1 MTLTQLKYLIAVDTH
16 RRFATAA
23 EVCYISQ
30 PSLSMQIQK
39 LEEELELTLFK
50 RDHYPVVPT
59 LAGEQIIQQAR
70 VVLREAERIQKIAR
84 RQKDQ
89 LKQHLRL
96 AVIPTL
102 APYLLPF
109 FISGFSREF
118 PDVKLTISELPTDE
132 LLDSLKREQIDAGLM
147 VTPSNEEH
155 IEEHPLFY
163 ESFVVYLSDDHPL
176 SANKDIGLKE
186 LDLNE
191 VMLIHDV
198 HCLRSQVINLCQD
211 SGAEEVPRKIEYS
224 ADSIETL
231 KRIVEMNDGIT
242 VLPELS
248 TYDLTAA
255 QTRRIRRFKEP
266 SPVREVSLVVN
277 KGHLKTELTDQLA
290 KNIMESLPDEMKT
303 AESSFVVD
311 R

>member
-39 LEEELELTLFK
+39 LEEELGLRLFK

-70 VVLREAERIQKIAR
+70 VVLRESERIQKIAR

-89 LKQHLRL
+89 LQQHLRL
-96 AVIPTL
+96 GVIPTL

-109 FISGFSREF
+109 FITDFSREF

-147 VTPSNEEH
+147 VTPSEEDH

-176 SANKDIGLKE
+176 AAQKEIGLKE
-186 LDLNE
+186 MDLNE
-191 VMLIHDV
+191 VLLIHEV
-198 HCLRSQVINLCQD
+198 HCIRSQVINLCRD
-211 SGAEEVPRKIEYS
+211 SGQPKPQNIEY
-224 ADSIETL
+224 AAGSIETL
-231 KRIVEMNDGIT
+231 KRIVEMQNGIT
-242 VLPELS
+242 VLPELA
-248 TYDLTAA
+248 TYDFTPA
-255 QTRRIRRFKEP
+255 QKKRTRRFKEP
-266 SPVREVSLVVN
+266 SPVREVSLTVN
-277 KGHLKTELTDQLA
+277 KGHLKNELTEQLA
-290 KNIMESLPDEMKT
+290 QYIMDSLPKDMKT
-303 AESSFVVD
+303 AESGIVMD

>member
-39 LEEELELTLFK
+39 LEEELGLRLFK

-59 LAGEQIIQQAR
+59 SAGEKIIQQAR
-70 VVLREAERIQKIAR
+70 VVLRESERIHKIAR
-84 RQKDQ
+84 HQKDQ
-89 LKQHLRL
+89 LQQHLRI

-109 FISGFSREF
+109 FITDFSRQF
-118 PDVKLTISELPTDE
+118 PDVKLSVSELPTED
-132 LLDSLKREQIDAGLM
+132 LLDSLKREQVDVGLM
-147 VTPSNEEH
+147 VTPSHEDH

-163 ESFVVYLSDDHPL
+163 ESFVVYLSEEHPFA
-176 SANKDIGLKE
+176 SKSEIGLKE
-186 LDLNE
+186 IDLSE
-191 VMLIHDV
+191 VLLVQEV
-198 HCLRSQVINLCQD
+198 HCIRSQVINLCRD
-211 SGAEEVPRKIEYS
+211 SGEISKHNIDYS
-224 ADSIETL
+224 AGSLETL
-231 KRIVEMNDGIT
+231 KRIVEIKNGVTI
-242 VLPELS
+242 LPELS
-248 TYDLTAA
+248 TVDFTEK
-255 QTRRIRRFKEP
+255 QKKRIRRFKEP

-277 KGHLKTELTDQLA
+277 KGHLKNELTEQLA
-290 KNIMESLPDEMKT
+290 HYIMDSVPDNMKT
-303 AESSFVVD
+303 AESSFIVD